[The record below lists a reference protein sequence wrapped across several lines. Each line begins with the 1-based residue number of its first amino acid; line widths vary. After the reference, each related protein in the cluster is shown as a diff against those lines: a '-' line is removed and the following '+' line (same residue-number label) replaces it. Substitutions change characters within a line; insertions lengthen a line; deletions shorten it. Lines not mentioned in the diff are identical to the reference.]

1 MTTYS
6 YIAIDK
12 KGKEVKATISAESTD
27 KAVDSLRKNGM
38 TVASITETGALGKDI
53 QLSFLQKK
61 PKARDMAVFC
71 RQFVSIINAGVSV
84 VDALEMLTEQTE
96 NKKLCKAIGD
106 CKFSIEKGESL
117 ASAMS
122 QHREVFSDIFVTMVE
137 AGELSGSLDIS
148 FTRMG
153 EQFEKDEKLKATV
166 KKASIYPIVVFF
178 IAIIVVIAML
188 TFVVPTFQTMFEDLG
203 TELPGITK
211 AVIAASGFL
220 QQFWYILLAVVA
232 GLVLLVRMFK
242 ASNAG
247 KHFFGKLGM
256 KLPLFGKL
264 TVKTASARMARTLS
278 TLLGS
283 GIPLIEAL
291 EITSGIMTNVYFMEA
306 LDDAKDDV
314 AMGNPLSETL
324 QRCAVFPPLVYHM
337 IGIGE
342 ETGDIEG
349 MLAKLAGYYEDEV
362 EQATAQVMAAL
373 EPMIIILLAGL
384 VGTIILSVIMPMAT
398 MYGAL
403 DSL

>member
-12 KGKEVKATISAESTD
+12 KGKEIKATINAESQD
-27 KAVDSLRKNGM
+27 KAIESLRRNGM
-38 TVASITETGALGKDI
+38 TLASITETGALGKD
-53 QLSFLQKK
+53 LELGFLQKK

-84 VDALEMLTEQTE
+84 VDALEMLADQTE
-96 NKKLCKAIGD
+96 NKKLKKAVGACKV
-106 CKFSIEKGESL
+106 SIEKGESL

-122 QHREVFSDIFVTMVE
+122 QHREVFSDIFVTMAE

-153 EQFEKDEKLKATV
+153 EQFEKEEKLKATV
-166 KKASIYPIVVFF
+166 KKASIYPIVVFVV
-178 IAIIVVIAML
+178 AIIVVIAML
-188 TFVVPTFQTMFEDLG
+188 TFVVPTFESMFTDLG

-211 AVIAASGFL
+211 AVIAASKFM
-220 QQFWYILLAVVA
+220 QSFWYILIAAVV
-232 GLVLLVRMFK
+232 GIVLLVRMFK
-242 ASNAG
+242 ASDAG

-264 TVKTASARMARTLS
+264 TVKTASAMMARTLS

-291 EITSGIMTNVYFMEA
+291 EITSGVMTNVYFREA
-306 LDDAKDDV
+306 LEDAKDDV

-324 QRCAVFPPLVYHM
+324 KRCGVFPPMVYHM
-337 IGIGE
+337 VGIGE

-349 MLAKLAGYYEDEV
+349 MLSKLAEYYEEEV

-373 EPMIIILLAGL
+373 EPVIIIVLAGL

-403 DSL
+403 DNL